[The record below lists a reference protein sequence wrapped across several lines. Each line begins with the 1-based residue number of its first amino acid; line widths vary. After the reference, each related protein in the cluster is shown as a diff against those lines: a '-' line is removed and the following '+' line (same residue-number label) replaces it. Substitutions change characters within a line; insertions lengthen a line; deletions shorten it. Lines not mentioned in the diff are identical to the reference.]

1 MNETTNQPAAGGV
14 SRLFR
19 FRSWPIAAKL
29 SAALALASLA
39 PMLIVSYYN
48 LHEGLGSMA
57 SARAKDLEQL
67 AFGAA
72 GRIGQLTSDT
82 RHSVSYLAWSE
93 ETIRLV
99 AGKGGADQVAVENKM
114 ERMVTANS
122 DIEELLVLDAKGRVL
137 AASKPGYLDRVL
149 DFRDYFKQAI
159 RGNDH
164 VSHLEVGTA
173 SGKPGVYFS
182 SPVRTATGLVG
193 GVVVLKLKG
202 EAISSAIKA
211 MEQSGERSTFIVDEE
226 GVIIQH
232 PDARALY
239 HSLAPL
245 PPETMRQLIA
255 AKRFGANMTEIKSF
269 NLPELK
275 KAMFESGGVGH
286 TEFESPLGLG
296 PEIVG
301 YAALADLG
309 WVAGVS
315 EPKAIYSRPLNRM
328 FFNAIYAVAIM
339 GVLSVVIA
347 LLFAR
352 TVTRPVRALAEGA
365 KAVEQGKYDA
375 ARVVV
380 GGDDELGQLARTFNA
395 MIDGVKARE
404 RERDIFGRV
413 VSPEVREKLL
423 SGEIHLGGENR
434 RVSVLFSDIR
444 GFSTLS
450 EKMSPQD
457 VVALLN
463 EYLTEMAEA
472 IRPWQGYINNFIGDA
487 IVVIFGAPE
496 SRGETEWAAV
506 GAALDMK
513 RRLES
518 LNLRRGAMGDVHL
531 QTGIG
536 ISTGKVV
543 AGQVGSLDR
552 FLYTVIGDTVNVA
565 ARLETLTKEFDG
577 NPILVTATT
586 FQGIKDKDREG
597 LTIKDQGPQQ
607 VKGRDEPVHVYA
619 IYD

>member
-1 MNETTNQPAAGGV
+1 MNDTTRNARAGMM

-29 SAALALASLA
+29 SAALVLASLA

-57 SARAKDLEQL
+57 TARAKDLEQL

-72 GRIGQLTSDT
+72 GRIGQLVRDT
-82 RHSVSYLAWSE
+82 RHSISYLAWSE
-93 ETIRLV
+93 ESIRLV
-99 AGKGGADQVAVENKM
+99 TGKGGADRAAVENKM
-114 ERMVTANS
+114 ARLVTANG
-122 DIEELLVLDAKGRVL
+122 DIELLMVLDAQGRVL
-137 AASKPGYLDRVL
+137 AASKPQYVDRML
-149 DFRDYFKQAI
+149 DFRDYYKHALQ
-159 RGNDH
+159 GNDY
-164 VSHLEVGTA
+164 VSHLEIGTA
-173 SGKPGVYFS
+173 SDKPGVYFS

-193 GVVVLKLKG
+193 GVAVLKLKG

-211 MEQSGERSTFIVDEE
+211 MEQSGERSTFVVDDD
-226 GVIIQH
+226 GIIIQH
-232 PDARALY
+232 PDPRALY
-239 HSLAPL
+239 HTLAPL
-245 PPETMRQLIA
+245 PPDMVRQLLA
-255 AKRFGANMTEIKSF
+255 EKRFGANVTEIKSF

-275 KAMFESGGVGH
+275 KAMLGGGAGFA
-286 TEFESPLGLG
+286 EFESPLGLG
-296 PEIVG
+296 PAIVG
-301 YAALADLG
+301 YAPLAELG

-315 EPKAIYSRPLNRM
+315 EPKAVYSQPLRHM
-328 FFNAIYAVAIM
+328 FLNALYAVAVV
-339 GVLSVVIA
+339 GVLSIVIA

-352 TVTRPVRALAEGA
+352 TFTHPARALAEGA
-365 KAVEQGKYDA
+365 KAVEQGRYDA
-375 ARVVV
+375 ARVDVV
-380 GGDDELGQLARTFNA
+380 GEDELGQLAHTFNA
-395 MIDGVKARE
+395 MIEGVKARE

-413 VSPEVREKLL
+413 VSPAVREKLL
-423 SGEIHLGGENR
+423 SGEIRLGGENR

-444 GFSTLS
+444 GFSSLS
-450 EKMSPQD
+450 ERMSPQD

-518 LNLRRGAMGDVHL
+518 LNMRRREMGDVAL

-577 NPILVTATT
+577 NPILITSAT
-586 FQGIKDKDREG
+586 FEGIKDREG
-597 LTIKDQGPQQ
+597 LTVKDQGPQQ

-619 IYD
+619 IYS